1 MLGGGS
7 GAWAAA
13 WWWLVLRVL
22 GVVAVLQQGTQG
34 VLRVW
39 GERESKWKDAQG
51 GGEQ

>member
-13 WWWLVLRVL
+13 WWWLVLRVF
-22 GVVAVLQQGTQG
+22 GVVAVLQQGAQG

-39 GERESKWKDAQG
+39 GERENKWKDAQG